1 MHVNIEESWRAVL
14 TDELGLPYFIKLTEA
29 VRKAYKSDEP
39 IYPPPQMVFNAFSLC
54 PFDSVKVVILGQDPY
69 HGEGQAHGLCFSVQD
84 GVRTPPSLQNIYKE
98 LRDDLGIPI
107 RTTGNL
113 EPWARQGILLL
124 NATLT
129 VVAGK
134 PGSHQGLGWEQFTD
148 SIIKK
153 LSGEKDHLVFILWG
167 KYAQSKEAIIDR
179 KKHCILKAPHPSPL
193 SAYTGFF
200 GSKPFSK
207 VNAYL
212 MLHNKLPIDW

>member
-1 MHVNIEESWRAVL
+1 MNVKMEESWRTVL
-14 TDELGLPYFIKLTEA
+14 KDEFELPYFMKLTDT
-29 VRKAYKSDEP
+29 VREAYKAGEP

-54 PFDSVKVVILGQDPY
+54 PFDAVKVVILGQDPY

-84 GVRTPPSLQNIYKE
+84 GVRPPPSLKNIYKE
-98 LRDDLGIPI
+98 LKEDLGAPIPV
-107 RTTGNL
+107 TGNL
-113 EPWARQGILLL
+113 EPWARQGVLLL

-129 VVAGK
+129 VMAGK

-153 LSGEKDHLVFILWG
+153 LSDEKDHLVFILWG
-167 KYAQSKEAIIDR
+167 KYAQSKETIIDE

-207 VNAYL
+207 VNTYL